1 MNKINLSG
9 VTAEA
14 VTGVFILVV
23 ALVNAVLQMFGIN
36 TLPIENGEVSEIV
49 STVFLIVT
57 TLYNVYK
64 NRNITIASQKAQQV
78 TDAIKAGEILIED
91 VDALLDKVKSN
102 K

>member
-1 MNKINLSG
+1 MKNINLKG

-14 VTGVFILVV
+14 VTGVLVLLV
-23 ALVNAVLQMFGIN
+23 ALINAVLQMFGIN

-64 NRNITIASQKAQQV
+64 NRNITVASQKAQQV
-78 TDAIKAGEILIED
+78 TDAIKAGELLVED
-91 VDALLDKVKSN
+91 VDALLDKVKTN